1 MNLSRHAYA
10 ISEHYASALINN
22 DYTGLDDDDETALK
36 ILTDNAY
43 ETHGL
48 GFWDMNPAEQPEFTR
63 CEVTDLL
70 ANCFEFTYC
79 TVRK

>member
-1 MNLSRHAYA
+1 MNFDRHNYE
-10 ISEHYASALINN
+10 ISEHFASALING
-22 DYTGLDDDDETALK
+22 DYTGLNDEDEKTLQAF
-36 ILTDNAY
+36 TDNAY
-43 ETHGL
+43 NAHGL
-48 GFWDMNPAEQPEFTR
+48 GFWDMDPAEQPELTR